1 MSFISEKNN
10 ECIISDADIRRDV
23 SGDGRQVWGE
33 LSLYKHALSWC
44 ELGPVSL
51 LVTKWERKEVEKI
64 GRYREKN
71 ERFIYFIR
79 NTRIY
84 KFYQISL

>member
-1 MSFISEKNN
+1 MSFINGKNN
-10 ECIISDADIRRDV
+10 ECIISDADIRRNV

-51 LVTKWERKEVEKI
+51 LVVEWERKEVGKI
-64 GRYREKN
+64 GRYREKE
-71 ERFIYFIR
+71 ERFIYFIINAR
-79 NTRIY
+79 A
-84 KFYQISL
+84 